1 MKKLLA
7 LLLVLGL
14 ALAQS
19 LVVEVRGSLEEVEAK
34 TLQALKSVGL
44 EADRVLNLGEQV
56 RQVTGPGF
64 PDYRLV
70 VLKPEKGSVEA
81 VSKNPMAAIVLPPPP
96 PPPTVFITG
105 EGKKYL
111 VGTFD
116 GRLLFGILQVYGGE
130 VERLVWRLEAALGR
144 LGVVKRLHPAMMP
157 DPSSG
162 LMPAL
167 LYRVPSAKAEDV
179 VLMVETEL
187 TSLGM
192 NLLPN
197 VQVGPVTV
205 IMPCKSEWARIMF
218 LTQPAGGFAA
228 PCRFFALQM
237 GPDVLVGAIEPML
250 MTIMPGVM
258 GSPAV
263 PMLQEARQVMTGIL
277 EAVGGVPYR
286 PGQ

>member
-7 LLLVLGL
+7 LLAVLGL
-14 ALAQS
+14 ALVQS
-19 LVVEVRGSLEEVEAK
+19 LVVEVKGSLEEVEAR
-34 TLQALKSVGL
+34 TIQALKSVGL

-64 PDYRLV
+64 PEYRLIL
-70 VLKPEKGSVEA
+70 LKPEKGSLAA
-81 VSKNPMAAIVLPPPP
+81 VSKNPMAAIVLPP
-96 PPPTVFITG
+96 TLFITG
-105 EGKKYL
+105 EGGKYL

-116 GRLLFGILQVYGGE
+116 GRLLFGMLQVYGGE
-130 VERLVWRLEAALGR
+130 VERLTWRLEGALWR
-144 LGVVKRLHPAMMP
+144 LGLLKRLPPALMP
-157 DPSSG
+157 DPRSG

-167 LYRVPSAKAEDV
+167 LYRVPSAQVEDV

-218 LTQPAGGFAA
+218 LVQPAGGFAA

-237 GPDVLVGAIEPML
+237 GPDALVGAIEPML
-250 MTIMPGVM
+250 MTIMPRVM
-258 GSPAV
+258 GTPAV
-263 PMLQEARQVMTGIL
+263 PMLQEARQVMGAVL
-277 EAVGGVPYR
+277 EAMGGVPYR

>member
-1 MKKLLA
+1 MRKLLA
-7 LLLVLGL
+7 LVALLGL
-14 ALAQS
+14 GLAQS

-34 TLQALKSVGL
+34 TLAALKGVGL
-44 EADRVLNLGEQV
+44 EPDRVLNLGEQV

-64 PDYRLV
+64 PEYRLV
-70 VLKPEKGSVEA
+70 VLKPDKGSVEA
-81 VSKNPMAAIVLPPPP
+81 VSKNPMAAIVLPP
-96 PPPTVFITG
+96 TVFITG
-105 EGKKYL
+105 QGNKFM

-116 GRLLFGILQVYGGE
+116 GRLLFSMLQAYGGE
-130 VERLVWRLEAALGR
+130 VERLTWRLEGALGR
-144 LGVVKRLHPAMMP
+144 LGIVKRLPPAMMP

-162 LMPAL
+162 MMPAL
-167 LYRVPSAKAEDV
+167 MYRVPGAKVEDV

-187 TSLGM
+187 TSHGL

-197 VQVGPVTV
+197 VKVGPVTV

-228 PCRFFALQM
+228 PCRFFAMQM
-237 GPDVLVGAIEPML
+237 GSDVLVGAIEPML

-258 GSPAV
+258 GTPAV
-263 PMLQEARQVMTGIL
+263 PMLQEARQVMTEIL
-277 EAVGGVPYR
+277 EATGGTPYR

>member
-1 MKKLLA
+1 MKKVLA
-7 LLLVLGL
+7 LVVALGL
-14 ALAQS
+14 SLAQS
-19 LVVEVRGSLEEVEAK
+19 LVVEVRGSLEAVEER
-34 TLQALKSVGL
+34 TLAALKAVGL
-44 EADRVLNLGEQV
+44 EPDRVLNLGEQV

-70 VLKPEKGSVEA
+70 VLKPEKGSLEA
-81 VSKNPMAAIVLPPPP
+81 VSKNPMAAIVLPP
-96 PPPTVFITG
+96 TVFITG
-105 EGKKYL
+105 EGERYL

-116 GRLLFGILQVYGGE
+116 GRLLFGMLGVYGGE

-144 LGVVKRLHPAMMP
+144 LGLVRKVSPAMMP
-157 DPSSG
+157 DPNSG
-162 LMPAL
+162 MMPAL
-167 LYRVPSAKAEDV
+167 LYRVRGAKVEDV

-187 TSLGM
+187 TSAGL
-192 NLLPN
+192 NLLPH

-228 PCRFFALQM
+228 PCRFFAMPM
-237 GPDVLVGAIEPML
+237 GQDVLVGAIEPML

-263 PMLQEARQVMTGIL
+263 DMLQEARRVMAGIL
-277 EAVGGVPYR
+277 EAVGGESYR

>member
-1 MKKLLA
+1 MRKLLA
-7 LLLVLGL
+7 LVALLGL
-14 ALAQS
+14 GFAQS

-34 TLQALKSVGL
+34 TLAALKGVGL
-44 EADRVLNLGEQV
+44 EPDRVLNLGEQV

-64 PDYRLV
+64 PEYRLV
-70 VLKPEKGSVEA
+70 VLKPDKGSVEA
-81 VSKNPMAAIVLPPPP
+81 VSKNPMAAIVLPP
-96 PPPTVFITG
+96 TVFITG
-105 EGKKYL
+105 QGNKFM

-116 GRLLFGILQVYGGE
+116 GRLLFSMLQAYGGE
-130 VERLVWRLEAALGR
+130 VERLTWRLEAALGR
-144 LGVVKRLHPAMMP
+144 LGIVKRLPPAMMP

-162 LMPAL
+162 MMPAL
-167 LYRVPSAKAEDV
+167 MYRVPGAKVEDV

-187 TSLGM
+187 TSQGL

-197 VQVGPVTV
+197 VKVGPVTV

-228 PCRFFALQM
+228 PCRFFAMQM
-237 GPDVLVGAIEPML
+237 GQDVLVGAIEPML

-258 GSPAV
+258 GTPAV
-263 PMLQEARQVMTGIL
+263 PMLQEARQVMTEIL
-277 EAVGGVPYR
+277 EATGGTPYR

>member
-7 LLLVLGL
+7 LLVVAGL

-19 LVVEVRGSLEEVEAK
+19 LVVEVRGSLEAVEGK
-34 TLQALKSVGL
+34 TLAALKAVGL
-44 EADRVLNLGEQV
+44 EPDRVLNLGEQV

-64 PDYRLV
+64 PDYRLI
-70 VLKPEKGSVEA
+70 VLKPEKGSLEA
-81 VSKNPMAAIVLPPPP
+81 VSKNPMAAIVLPP
-96 PPPTVFITG
+96 TVFITG
-105 EGKKYL
+105 EGDRYT

-116 GRLLFGILQVYGGE
+116 GRLLFGMLGVYGGE
-130 VERLVWRLEAALGR
+130 VERLTWRLEAALGR
-144 LGVVKRLHPAMMP
+144 LGVVKRLPPAMMP

-162 LMPAL
+162 MMPAL
-167 LYRVPSAKAEDV
+167 LYRVPNATAEDV
-179 VLMVETEL
+179 VLQVEAEL
-187 TSLGM
+187 AANGL

-197 VQVGPVTV
+197 VKVGPVTV

-228 PCRFFALQM
+228 PCRFFAMQM
-237 GPDVLVGAIEPML
+237 GKDALVGAIEPML

-263 PMLQEARQVMTGIL
+263 AMLQEARQVMTTIL
-277 EAVGGVPYR
+277 ETVGGMPYR

>member
-1 MKKLLA
+1 MKRLLA
-7 LLLVLGL
+7 LVAVLGFS
-14 ALAQS
+14 LAQS
-19 LVVEVRGSLEEVEAK
+19 LLVEVRGNLEAVEGR
-34 TLQALKSVGL
+34 TLAALKAVGL

-70 VLKPEKGSVEA
+70 VLKPEKGSLEA
-81 VSKNPMAAIVLPPPP
+81 VSKNPMAAIVLPP
-96 PPPTVFITG
+96 TVFITG
-105 EGKKYL
+105 EGERYL

-116 GRLLFGILQVYGGE
+116 GRLLFGMLGVYGGE
-130 VERLVWRLEAALGR
+130 VERLTWRLEAALGR
-144 LGVVKRLHPAMMP
+144 LGLVRKVSPAMMP
-157 DPSSG
+157 DPRSG
-162 LMPAL
+162 MMPAL
-167 LYRVPSAKAEDV
+167 LYRVRGAKVEDV

-187 TSLGM
+187 TSAGL
-192 NLLPN
+192 NLLPH

-228 PCRFFALQM
+228 PCRFFAMQM

-263 PMLQEARQVMTGIL
+263 TMLQEARQVMTGIL
-277 EAVGGVPYR
+277 EAVGGEPYR

>member
-14 ALAQS
+14 AFAQS
-19 LVVEVRGSLEEVEAK
+19 LVVEVRGSREEVEAK

-64 PDYRLV
+64 PEYRLV

-81 VSKNPMAAIVLPPPP
+81 VSKNPMAAIVLPP
-96 PPPTVFITG
+96 TVFITG
-105 EGKKYL
+105 EGNKYL

-116 GRLLFGILQVYGGE
+116 GRLLFGMLQVYGGE
-130 VERLVWRLEAALGR
+130 VQRLVWRLEAALGR
-144 LGVVKRLHPAMMP
+144 LGVVKRLPPAMMP

-167 LYRVPSAKAEDV
+167 LYRVPSAKVEDV
-179 VLMVETEL
+179 VLMVEAEL
-187 TSLGM
+187 TSNGL

-205 IMPCKSEWARIMF
+205 IMPCKSEWARVMF

-228 PCRFFALQM
+228 PCRFFAMQM

>member
-1 MKKLLA
+1 M
-7 LLLVLGL
+7 
-14 ALAQS
+14 
-19 LVVEVRGSLEEVEAK
+19 
-34 TLQALKSVGL
+34 
-44 EADRVLNLGEQV
+44 
-56 RQVTGPGF
+56 
-64 PDYRLV
+64 
-70 VLKPEKGSVEA
+70 
-81 VSKNPMAAIVLPPPP
+81 
-96 PPPTVFITG
+96 
-105 EGKKYL
+105 
-111 VGTFD
+111 
-116 GRLLFGILQVYGGE
+116 LQVYGGE

-144 LGVVKRLHPAMMP
+144 LGVVKRLPPAMMP

-167 LYRVPSAKAEDV
+167 LYRVPSAKVEDV

>member
-1 MKKLLA
+1 MKKVLA
-7 LLLVLGL
+7 LVVALGL
-14 ALAQS
+14 SLAQS
-19 LVVEVRGSLEEVEAK
+19 LVVEVRGSLEAVEER
-34 TLQALKSVGL
+34 TLAALKAVGL
-44 EADRVLNLGEQV
+44 EPDRVLNLGEQV

-70 VLKPEKGSVEA
+70 VLKPEKGSLEA
-81 VSKNPMAAIVLPPPP
+81 VSKNPMAAIVLPP
-96 PPPTVFITG
+96 TVFITG
-105 EGKKYL
+105 EGERYL

-116 GRLLFGILQVYGGE
+116 GRLLFGMLGVYGGE

-144 LGVVKRLHPAMMP
+144 LGLVRKVSPAMMP
-157 DPSSG
+157 DPNSG
-162 LMPAL
+162 MMPAL
-167 LYRVPSAKAEDV
+167 LYRVRGAKVEDV

-187 TSLGM
+187 TSAGL
-192 NLLPN
+192 NLLPH

-228 PCRFFALQM
+228 PCRFFAMPM
-237 GPDVLVGAIEPML
+237 GQDVLVGAIEPML

-263 PMLQEARQVMTGIL
+263 AMLQEARRVMAGIL
-277 EAVGGVPYR
+277 EAVGGESYR

>member
-1 MKKLLA
+1 MKKVLA
-7 LLLVLGL
+7 LVVALGL
-14 ALAQS
+14 SLAQS
-19 LVVEVRGSLEEVEAK
+19 LVVEVRGSLEAVEER
-34 TLQALKSVGL
+34 TLAALKAVGL
-44 EADRVLNLGEQV
+44 EPDRVLNLGEQV

-70 VLKPEKGSVEA
+70 VLKPEKGSLEA
-81 VSKNPMAAIVLPPPP
+81 VSKNPMAAIVLPP
-96 PPPTVFITG
+96 TVFITG
-105 EGKKYL
+105 EGERYL

-116 GRLLFGILQVYGGE
+116 GRLLFGMLGVYGGE

-144 LGVVKRLHPAMMP
+144 LGLVRKVSPAMMP
-157 DPSSG
+157 DPNSG
-162 LMPAL
+162 MMPAL
-167 LYRVPSAKAEDV
+167 LYRVRGAKVEDV

-187 TSLGM
+187 TSAGL
-192 NLLPN
+192 NLLPH

-228 PCRFFALQM
+228 PCRFFAMPM
-237 GPDVLVGAIEPML
+237 GQDVLVGAIEPML

-263 PMLQEARQVMTGIL
+263 AMLQEARRVMAGIL
-277 EAVGGVPYR
+277 EAVGGESYR
-286 PGQ
+286 PGR